1 MQYVIGAKDYV
12 SLQNNQKKCP
22 ASVFGVTLRLMKRLH
37 IILLV
42 FIAISI
48 GLLVSFMGNLST
60 YETIASA
67 RQKEGKSVT
76 IIAKLDNSQPI
87 EYNPVKDPNYLSFH
101 IQDTLGNRAKVV
113 YHYGKPYDMEKAERI
128 VLKGKMNGD
137 VFEITQ
143 KDGILIKCPSKYKDD
158 PAAARKNL
166 SQTQ

>member
-1 MQYVIGAKDYV
+1 
-12 SLQNNQKKCP
+12 
-22 ASVFGVTLRLMKRLH
+22 MKRIH

-42 FIAISI
+42 FIAIAI

-67 RQKEGKSVT
+67 RQKAGKSVT

-101 IQDTLGNRAKVV
+101 IQDTLGNRTKVI
-113 YHYGKPYDMEKAERI
+113 YHFGKPYDMEKAERI
-128 VLKGKMNGD
+128 VLKGKMNESGD
-137 VFEITQ
+137 VFEIAQ

-158 PAAARKNL
+158 PETAKKNL

>member
-1 MQYVIGAKDYV
+1 
-12 SLQNNQKKCP
+12 
-22 ASVFGVTLRLMKRLH
+22 MKRTH

-42 FIAISI
+42 FIAVSI
-48 GLLVSFMGNLST
+48 ALLVSFMGNLST

-67 RQKEGKSVT
+67 RQKEGKNVT
-76 IIAKLDNSQPI
+76 IIAKLDNNMPM
-87 EYNPVKDPNYLSFH
+87 EYNPVKDPNYLSFY
-101 IQDTLGNRAKVV
+101 IVDTLGSRARVI

-158 PAAARKNL
+158 PETAKKSL
-166 SQTQ
+166 SKTQ

>member
-1 MQYVIGAKDYV
+1 
-12 SLQNNQKKCP
+12 
-22 ASVFGVTLRLMKRLH
+22 MKRTQ

-42 FIAISI
+42 FIALCI

-76 IIAKLDNSQPI
+76 IIAKLDNSLPM
-87 EYNPVKDPNYLSFH
+87 EYNPAKDPNYLSFH
-101 IQDTLGNRAKVV
+101 IVDTLGGRAKVV

-137 VFEITQ
+137 VFEISQ
-143 KDGILIKCPSKYKDD
+143 RDGILIKCPSKYKDD
-158 PAAARKNL
+158 PEVEKKDLNK
-166 SQTQ
+166 TQ

>member
-1 MQYVIGAKDYV
+1 
-12 SLQNNQKKCP
+12 
-22 ASVFGVTLRLMKRLH
+22 MKRSH

-42 FIAISI
+42 FIALSI
-48 GLLVSFMGNLST
+48 GVLVSFMGNLST

-67 RQKEGKSVT
+67 KQKSGKSVT
-76 IIAKLDNSQPI
+76 IIAKLDNTQPI
-87 EYNPVKDPNYLSFH
+87 EYDPVKDPNYLSFH
-101 IQDTLGNRAKVV
+101 ISDTLGNKAKVI

-158 PAAARKNL
+158 PEVAKKNL
-166 SQTQ
+166 GQNQ